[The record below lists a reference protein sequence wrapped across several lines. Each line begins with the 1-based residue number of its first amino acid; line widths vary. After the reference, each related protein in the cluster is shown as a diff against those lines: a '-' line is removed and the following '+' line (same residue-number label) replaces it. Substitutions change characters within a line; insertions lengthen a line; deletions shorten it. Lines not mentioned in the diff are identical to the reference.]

1 MKQLKDILFGVQ
13 IEAIQGSTAQT
24 IDTIQFDSRQVGEG
38 DLFVAVKGEQA
49 DGHNFIEKAIAK
61 GAAAIVCQ
69 EKPEGSDD
77 SVVWISTQNSRE
89 ALAILASNYYER
101 PSAQLKLVGVTG
113 TNGKTTVTS
122 LLHRLFEKAGFAAGL
137 LSTIAVKYL
146 DKEIDATHTTPDP
159 LQINAHLRA
168 MVDAGVE
175 FCFMEV
181 SSHGIDQDRIQGLS
195 FVGGVFTNLSHDHLD
210 YHNTFAEYRNVK
222 KRFFDALPKSAFA
235 LTNSDDK
242 NGDFM
247 LQNTAA
253 RKLTYGLK
261 GYSDFKAKIL
271 EAQFSGMLL
280 IIDQQ
285 EVWTSLLGAFNAY
298 NLLAVYAVAKEL
310 GLSSI
315 ESLSIISELGNVK
328 GRFQTYAT
336 SNGATVIVDYAHTPD
351 ALANVLST
359 ITEIRTKNE
368 TLTTV
373 VGCGGNRDQAK
384 RPLMAEVA
392 AKHSDKV
399 IFTADNPRDEDPE
412 NIIDEM
418 EKGVRPEDYK
428 KTLRISNRKSAIKA
442 ACMELQAGDVLLIA
456 GKGHESYQE
465 IKGERLPF
473 DDYATVK
480 EICKQLF

>member
-24 IDTIQFDSRQVGEG
+24 INAIQFDSRQVGEG

-181 SSHGIDQDRIQGLS
+181 SSHGIDQDRIQGLT

-247 LQNTAA
+247 LQNTPA

-359 ITEIRTKNE
+359 IAEIRTKNE

>member
-24 IDTIQFDSRQVGEG
+24 INTIQFDSRQVGEG

-69 EKPEGSDD
+69 DKPKGSDD

-168 MVDAGVE
+168 MVDAGIE

-181 SSHGIDQDRIQGLS
+181 SSHGIDQDRIQGLT

-359 ITEIRTKNE
+359 IAEIRTKNE

-412 NIIDEM
+412 NIIDDM

>member
-24 IDTIQFDSRQVGEG
+24 INAIQFDSRQVGEG

-61 GAAAIVCQ
+61 GAIAIVCQ
-69 EKPEGSDD
+69 EKPENSDD

-137 LSTIAVKYL
+137 LSTIAVKFL

-181 SSHGIDQDRIQGLS
+181 SSHGIDQDRIQGLT

-285 EVWTSLLGAFNAY
+285 EMWTSLLGAFNAY

-359 ITEIRTKNE
+359 IAEIRTKNE

>member
-24 IDTIQFDSRQVGEG
+24 INTIQFDSRQVGEG

-359 ITEIRTKNE
+359 IAEIRTKNE

>member
-24 IDTIQFDSRQVGEG
+24 INAIQFDSRQVGEG

-77 SVVWISTQNSRE
+77 AVVWISTQNSRE

-181 SSHGIDQDRIQGLS
+181 SSHGIDQDRIQGLT

-247 LQNTAA
+247 LQNTTA

-359 ITEIRTKNE
+359 IAEIRTKNE

>member
-13 IEAIQGSTAQT
+13 IEAIQGSTALT
-24 IDTIQFDSRQVGEG
+24 INTIQFDSRQVGEG

-359 ITEIRTKNE
+359 IAEIRTKNE

>member
-24 IDTIQFDSRQVGEG
+24 INAIQFDSRKVGEG

-69 EKPEGSDD
+69 EKPESSDD

-181 SSHGIDQDRIQGLS
+181 SSHGIDQDRIQGLT

-359 ITEIRTKNE
+359 IAEIRTKNE

>member
-24 IDTIQFDSRQVGEG
+24 INAIQFDSRQVGEG

-69 EKPEGSDD
+69 EKPKGSDD

-89 ALAILASNYYER
+89 ALAILASNYYGR

-159 LQINAHLRA
+159 LQINAHLCA

-181 SSHGIDQDRIQGLS
+181 SSHGIDQDRIQGLT

-368 TLTTV
+368 TLITV

>member
-24 IDTIQFDSRQVGEG
+24 INALQFDSRQVGEG

-69 EKPEGSDD
+69 DKPKGSDD
-77 SVVWISTQNSRE
+77 SVVWISTQNSHE

-181 SSHGIDQDRIQGLS
+181 SSHGIDQDRIQGLT

-359 ITEIRTKNE
+359 IAEIRTKNE

-412 NIIDEM
+412 NIIDDM

>member
-1 MKQLKDILFGVQ
+1 MKQLRDLLFGVQ
-13 IEAIQGSTAQT
+13 IEAIQGSTAQA
-24 IDTIQFDSRQVGEG
+24 INAIQFDSRKVNEG
-38 DLFVAVKGEQA
+38 NLFVAVKGEQV
-49 DGHNFIEKAIAK
+49 DGHDFIEKAIAK

-69 EKPEGSDD
+69 EKPENSDD

-101 PSAQLKLVGVTG
+101 PSSQLKLVGVTG

-122 LLHRLFEKAGFAAGL
+122 LLHRLFEKAGFAVGL
-137 LSTIAVKYL
+137 LSTIAIKYL

-159 LQINAHLRA
+159 LKINAHLRA
-168 MVDAGVE
+168 MVDAGVA

-181 SSHGIDQDRIQGLS
+181 SSHGIDQDRIQGLT
-195 FVGGVFTNLSHDHLD
+195 FEGGVFTNLSHDHLD
-210 YHNTFAEYRNVK
+210 YHNTFTEYRNVK

-235 LTNSDDK
+235 LTNTDDK

-280 IIDQQ
+280 VIDQQ
-285 EVWTSLLGAFNAY
+285 EVWTNLLGAFNAY

-310 GLSSI
+310 GLTSI

-328 GRFQTYAT
+328 GRFQTYAAP
-336 SNGATVIVDYAHTPD
+336 NGSTVIIDYAHTPD
-351 ALANVLST
+351 ALTNVLST
-359 ITEIRTKNE
+359 IGEIRTKNE

-373 VGCGGNRDQAK
+373 VGCGGNRDQGK

-412 NIIDEM
+412 SIIDEM

>member
-24 IDTIQFDSRQVGEG
+24 INTIQFDSRQVGEG

-89 ALAILASNYYER
+89 ALAILASNYYDR

-181 SSHGIDQDRIQGLS
+181 SSHGIDQDRIQGLT

-359 ITEIRTKNE
+359 IAEIRTKNE

>member
-13 IEAIQGSTAQT
+13 IEAIQGSTAQA
-24 IDTIQFDSRQVGEG
+24 INAIQFDSRQVGEG

-61 GAAAIVCQ
+61 GAIAIVCQ
-69 EKPEGSDD
+69 EKPENSDD

-137 LSTIAVKYL
+137 LSTIAVKFL

-181 SSHGIDQDRIQGLS
+181 SSHGIDQDRIQGLT

-285 EVWTSLLGAFNAY
+285 EMWTSLLGAFNAY

-359 ITEIRTKNE
+359 IAEIRTKNE

>member
-24 IDTIQFDSRQVGEG
+24 INAIQFDSRQVAEG

-49 DGHNFIEKAIAK
+49 DGHDFIEKAIAK

-77 SVVWISTQNSRE
+77 AVVWISTQNSRE

-181 SSHGIDQDRIQGLS
+181 SSHGIDQDRIQGLA

-210 YHNTFAEYRNVK
+210 YHNTFSEYRNVK

-359 ITEIRTKNE
+359 IAEIRTKNE

>member
-1 MKQLKDILFGVQ
+1 M
-13 IEAIQGSTAQT
+13 
-24 IDTIQFDSRQVGEG
+24 
-38 DLFVAVKGEQA
+38 FVAVKGEQA

-69 EKPEGSDD
+69 DKPKGSDD

-89 ALAILASNYYER
+89 ALAILASNYYGR

-181 SSHGIDQDRIQGLS
+181 SSHGIDQDRIQGLT

-359 ITEIRTKNE
+359 IAEIRTKNE

>member
-24 IDTIQFDSRQVGEG
+24 INALQFDSRQVGEG

-69 EKPEGSDD
+69 EKPESSDD

-181 SSHGIDQDRIQGLS
+181 SSHGIDQDRIQGLT

-359 ITEIRTKNE
+359 IAEIRTKNE

>member
-24 IDTIQFDSRQVGEG
+24 INTIQFDSRQVGEG

-49 DGHNFIEKAIAK
+49 DGHDFIEKAIAK

-181 SSHGIDQDRIQGLS
+181 SSHGIDQDRIQGLT

-359 ITEIRTKNE
+359 IAEIRTKNE

>member
-24 IDTIQFDSRQVGEG
+24 INTIQFDSRQVGEG

-49 DGHNFIEKAIAK
+49 DGHDFIEKAIAK

-77 SVVWISTQNSRE
+77 AVVWISTQNSRE

-181 SSHGIDQDRIQGLS
+181 SSHGIDQDRIQGLT

>member
-24 IDTIQFDSRQVGEG
+24 INAIQFDSRQVAEG

-77 SVVWISTQNSRE
+77 AVVWISTQNSRE

-101 PSAQLKLVGVTG
+101 PSVQLKLVGVTG

-181 SSHGIDQDRIQGLS
+181 SSHGIDQDRIQGLT

-359 ITEIRTKNE
+359 IAEIRTKNE

>member
-24 IDTIQFDSRQVGEG
+24 INTIQFDSRQVGEG

-159 LQINAHLRA
+159 LQINSHLRA

-181 SSHGIDQDRIQGLS
+181 SSHGIDQDRIQGLT

-359 ITEIRTKNE
+359 IAEIRTKNE

>member
-24 IDTIQFDSRQVGEG
+24 INTIQFDSRQVGEG

-49 DGHNFIEKAIAK
+49 DGHDFIEKAIAK

-77 SVVWISTQNSRE
+77 AVVWISTQNSRE

-122 LLHRLFEKAGFAAGL
+122 LLHRLFEKAGFATGL

-168 MVDAGVE
+168 MIDAGVE

-181 SSHGIDQDRIQGLS
+181 SSHGIDQDRIQGLT

-359 ITEIRTKNE
+359 IAEIRTKNE

>member
-13 IEAIQGSTAQT
+13 IEAIQGSTVQT
-24 IDTIQFDSRQVGEG
+24 INAIQFDSRQVGEG

-49 DGHNFIEKAIAK
+49 DGHDFIEKAIAK

-77 SVVWISTQNSRE
+77 AVVWISTQNSRE

-122 LLHRLFEKAGFAAGL
+122 LLHRLFEKAGFATGL

-181 SSHGIDQDRIQGLS
+181 SSHGIDQDRIQGLT

>member
-24 IDTIQFDSRQVGEG
+24 IKAIQFDSRQVDEG

-69 EKPEGSDD
+69 EKPESSDD

-89 ALAILASNYYER
+89 ALAILASNYYGR

-181 SSHGIDQDRIQGLS
+181 SSHGIDQDRIQGLT

-359 ITEIRTKNE
+359 IAEIRTKNE

>member
-24 IDTIQFDSRQVGEG
+24 INTIQFDSRQVGEG

-181 SSHGIDQDRIQGLS
+181 SSHGIDQDRIQGLT

-359 ITEIRTKNE
+359 IAEIRTKNE

-412 NIIDEM
+412 NIIDDM